1 MVSLIKK
8 LVSVKDCDSLWTAT
22 ADSSEASMGILCREA
37 EIQENLGQRV
47 WLSEQVTVEKLNV
60 ELAVTWMTLVVVTS

>member
-1 MVSLIKK
+1 MKEIRTHIGQKQQ
-8 LVSVKDCDSLWTAT
+8 TAVRQVWVY
-22 ADSSEASMGILCREA
+22 CVREA

-60 ELAVTWMTLVVVTS
+60 ELEVTWMTLVVVTS